1 MDILIKLLIA
11 HLVADFLLQWR
22 SLLQSKFNKK
32 FASPYL
38 YLHGLIHFLLTLLVL
53 WNLSYWPAVAIIAVS
68 HTIIDGL
75 KVTLQ
80 NQRNQR
86 ALFFIDQLLHLII
99 LYAVANYYQVID
111 ITGLTQYPY
120 LYAHLLFII
129 FLTFPT
135 SIIIQILFLKW
146 ELPETINSSLSGAG
160 SYIGIIERLMI
171 YGAVITLNWGLIGF
185 LLAAKSVFRFGD
197 MRDAHDRKYT
207 EYVFVGTLLSFMSAI
222 VCGVLFMLYAG
233 QTSLLFWP
241 AN

>member
-11 HLVADFLLQWR
+11 HLMADFLFQWR
-22 SLLQSKFNKK
+22 GLLHSKQTKK

-38 YLHGLIHFLLTLLVL
+38 YLHGLIHFLLTLFVL
-53 WNLSYWPAVAIIAVS
+53 WDFSYLYGVLIITLT

-75 KVTLQ
+75 KVTFQ

-86 ALFFIDQLLHLII
+86 ALFFIDQLAHLLI
-99 LYAVANYYQVID
+99 LYAVADYYQAID
-111 ITGLTQYPY
+111 FMRVLHYPN
-120 LYAHLLFII
+120 LYAHLMFVI

-146 ELPETINSSLSGAG
+146 ELPDTINSSLSGAG

-171 YGAVITLNWGLIGF
+171 YGAVITLNWNLIGF
-185 LLAAKSVFRFGD
+185 LVAAKSVFRFGD
-197 MRDAHDRKYT
+197 MRDSHDRKYT

-222 VCGVLFMLYAG
+222 LSGVLFLLYSG
-233 QTSLLFWP
+233 QSIIP